1 MIDIDVAFT
10 LNGVDYS
17 PYLSEYTVLHEIEQR
32 ETVVTL
38 DGTEYTATQ
47 IRPSIVF
54 SLVPLSDEQSES
66 LYEILS
72 RPSIEVTYTDPYLRD
87 RYSVIMRVTSELNSS
102 FIIRANS
109 GNRYYEGNSITLR
122 SRTVL

>member
-1 MIDIDVAFT
+1 MTIDVTFT
-10 LNGVDYS
+10 LEGVDYS
-17 PYLSEYTVLHEIEQR
+17 QHLLEYKVSHEIETR
-32 ETVVTL
+32 KTIITL
-38 DGTEYTATQ
+38 DGTEYTAIQ

-72 RPSIEVTYTDPYLRD
+72 KPSIEVTYTDPYLGD
-87 RYSVIMRVTSELNSS
+87 RRSVIMHVTSELNSA
-102 FIIRANS
+102 FIIRDNN
-109 GNRYYEGNSITLR
+109 GNRYYKGNSITLR